1 MRPSPVLLFLLAAAA
16 CGEVQSGGTID
27 ALRAP
32 PDVPEMPVI
41 PELVDYHADLDIAIA
56 EMKQRTPGLLYQD
69 DSVGTGDSV
78 TVGSTVAIH
87 YTGWLPDGT
96 QFETSR
102 ESGEPFVFQ
111 VGRGEV
117 IEAWDEGLL
126 GMQVGG
132 RRKLVVAPALGYG
145 QDGNGSIPS
154 NTILVFAIELLEI
167 RP

>member
-1 MRPSPVLLFLLAAAA
+1 MRLSPALVLLLAVTA
-16 CGEVQSGGTID
+16 CGEVQSGGAID
-27 ALRAP
+27 AIRAP
-32 PDVPEMPVI
+32 DIPEMPVI

-56 EMKQRTPGLLYQD
+56 EMKQLTSGLLYQD

-78 TVGSTVAIH
+78 TVGSTVAVH

-96 QFETSR
+96 QFDSSR
-102 ESGEPFVFQ
+102 DSGQPYVFQ

-117 IEAWDEGLL
+117 IEAWDEGML

-132 RRKLVVAPALGYG
+132 RRKLVVPPALGYG
-145 QDGNGSIPS
+145 ESGYGPIPS
-154 NTILVFAIELLEI
+154 NAILVFAIELMEI

>member
-1 MRPSPVLLFLLAAAA
+1 MRLSPALVLLLAATA
-16 CGEVQSGGTID
+16 CGEVQSGGAID
-27 ALRAP
+27 AIRAP
-32 PDVPEMPVI
+32 DIPEMPVI

-56 EMKQRTPGLLYQD
+56 EMKQLTSGLLYQD

-78 TVGSTVAIH
+78 TVGSTVAVH

-96 QFETSR
+96 QFDSSR
-102 ESGEPFVFQ
+102 DSGQPYVFQ

-117 IEAWDEGLL
+117 IEAWDEGML

-132 RRKLVVAPALGYG
+132 RRKLVVPPALGYG
-145 QDGNGSIPS
+145 ESGYGPIPS
-154 NTILVFAIELLEI
+154 NAILVFAIELMEI

>member
-1 MRPSPVLLFLLAAAA
+1 MRASSLLLLLLAAAG
-16 CGEVQSGGTID
+16 CGDVQSGSTID
-27 ALRAP
+27 AIRAP
-32 PDVPEMPVI
+32 DLPEMPVI

-56 EMKQRTPGLLYQD
+56 EMKQLTSGLLYQD

-78 TVGSTVAIH
+78 TVGSTVAVH

-96 QFETSR
+96 MFDTSR
-102 ESGEPFVFQ
+102 ESGQPLVFQ

-132 RRKLVVAPALGYG
+132 RRKLVVPPALGYG
-145 QDGNGSIPS
+145 EEGNGPIPS
-154 NTILVFAIELLEI
+154 NAILVFAIELLEI